1 MKKILSPLVALLL
14 MLPLTGCFEDIV
26 KVYDGPPVVEFGQ
39 YNQPGAPSVTSNPNY
54 TSTVT
59 FPAGATD
66 ATAELPLRLQLIANN
81 NGVGYFTNDTHIG
94 FRVAETRV
102 NRVYNADTGEWE
114 DFTPSGWSTTAQE
127 GTHFRFLNS
136 ENRVSFPANSSIAH
150 LRIEA
155 MAENLVPGQ
164 STTLV
169 LELTDGDPLSPSEN
183 YKWYRIIIR
192 KAAS

>member
-1 MKKILSPLVALLL
+1 MKKLLSPLVALLL

-39 YNQPGAPSVTSNPNY
+39 YLQPGAPGSTNTDY

-59 FPAGATD
+59 FPATATD
-66 ATAELPLRLQLIANN
+66 ATAELPIRLQLIANN
-81 NGVGYFTNDTHIG
+81 NGVGYFTNETHIG
-94 FRVAETRV
+94 FRAAEVRV
-102 NRVYNADTGEWE
+102 NRVYDADTGEWV
-114 DFTPSGWSTTAQE
+114 DTPQTAWTTTAEE

-136 ENRVSFPANSSIAH
+136 ENRVTFPANSNVAH

-155 MAENLVPGQ
+155 MAANLAPGAQ
-164 STTLV
+164 RVLI

-183 YKWYRIIIR
+183 YKWYRVIIR